1 MESFDKHS
9 LYQNI
14 WELTREQLSVKYPF
28 FRKLLWDFSF
38 QESEDTRTAGT
49 DGSIIYF
56 NPDFVIRSFQ
66 NSATELKELF
76 LHMLYH
82 CLFLHPVMDIPADPV
97 LWNLAC
103 DTAVQRILHNEKK
116 EWDPM
121 KIYQEF
127 SVSEISEQ
135 TDPTASAPESDSV
148 ITLDDHAFW
157 KYVRRDQFL
166 EKIHK
171 TLAGMSGASSLG
183 LYGNGGR
190 GSSPGNRTEE
200 LSVEEKGKYD
210 FHRFLRRFAVHREE
224 IHTDTQSFD
233 YIP

>member
-9 LYQNI
+9 LYQKI

-56 NPDFVIRSFQ
+56 NPGFVIRSFQ
-66 NSATELKELF
+66 NSATELEELF

-116 EWDPM
+116 EWNPM

-127 SVSEISEQ
+127 S
-135 TDPTASAPESDSV
+135 ASCRLRSRIRPG
-148 ITLDDHAFW
+148 H
-157 KYVRRDQFL
+157 
-166 EKIHK
+166 H
-171 TLAGMSGASSLG
+171 SG
-183 LYGNGGR
+183 
-190 GSSPGNRTEE
+190 
-200 LSVEEKGKYD
+200 
-210 FHRFLRRFAVHREE
+210 
-224 IHTDTQSFD
+224 
-233 YIP
+233 